1 MKFIIYT
8 SELILIDFT
17 SNGRN
22 ISLTRLIWTFS
33 INSTDSALFESLGS
47 KIKTHGWLPGETA
60 DIQIIDNDNIFEYQK
75 VAMFILI

>member
-8 SELILIDFT
+8 SKLILIDFT

-22 ISLTRLIWTFS
+22 ISLTRFIWSFS
-33 INSTDSALFESLGS
+33 ITITDSALSESLSS

-60 DIQIIDNDNIFEYQK
+60 DIQIKDNDNIFEYQK